1 MSYLFG
7 LVKQISLGRLLLILS
22 LFALA
27 IAFVLIFGVS
37 SLMRDRAVH
46 ELSREEAHQT
56 SQLVFQGL
64 YSAMRKGWS
73 KAEINESIAR
83 LNRHFQT

>member
-1 MSYLFG
+1 MAHLFC

-56 SQLVFQGL
+56 SQLVFQSL
-64 YSAMRKGWS
+64 YSAIDRKS
-73 KAEINESIAR
+73 
-83 LNRHFQT
+83 TV